1 MIIDI
6 DMDIG
11 PIDRFLHGLTGAM
24 NDLRPVWQVIHADF
38 FQIEEVQFGNQGERG
53 GEKWPELSEPY
64 ATRKEK
70 KYPGNPIL
78 VASGRLVG
86 SLVATAGEHRFFS
99 EPRQMTVGTAVP
111 YAVLHE
117 TGTKHMPARPPIK
130 ISDEDQT
137 RWLGAL
143 SEYIERYLRS

>member
-1 MIIDI
+1 MILAM

-11 PIDRFLHGLTGAM
+11 PIDRLLHGLTGVM

-53 GEKWPELSEPY
+53 GEKWPKLSEPY

-70 KYPGNPIL
+70 MYPGNPIL
-78 VASGRLVG
+78 VASGRMVG
-86 SLVATAGEHRFFS
+86 SLVATGGEHRFFS

-111 YAVLHE
+111 YAVFHE
-117 TGTKHMPARPPIK
+117 TGTDKMKPRPPIQ
-130 ISDEDQT
+130 ITNEDRTQ
-137 RWLGAL
+137 WLGAL
-143 SEYIERYLRS
+143 SKYIERYLKS